1 LIGYRLGTWLPV
13 NLEKENRM
21 KSDHAKLVS
30 RTTLAISLLLAALLA
45 LAGCGGGEQS
55 SQGGGQ
61 GSEEET
67 TAAAPETTGGGST
80 GGSTTAAAQ
89 GGGGATAEVV
99 AATEGFLATLD
110 DAQREQVSFDFDD
123 ELKSSNWSNLP
134 VPVVPRNGVALG
146 DMTEEQQQAAMA
158 ILQAALSEEGYEKT
172 VGIMVSDQA
181 LAGLQGESD
190 MFGIDLYYFTIFGT
204 PSETEPWMLQFGG
217 HHLGLNLTVAGQNN
231 VLTPSFVGVQPSEYT
246 LDEAGDLTA
255 FEPASVL
262 DSGTI
267 RPMGAENDLAFELMN
282 ALDAQ
287 QQEEATL
294 DYEVSDLVLD
304 ADENVRVLE
313 PEGIPASEMTPD
325 QQALLMDLVR
335 EWAGIADEGAA
346 EERMSE
352 IEDNLDETY
361 FAWYGPTTNGESV
374 YYRITGPTLHI
385 EFVHADA
392 PPPGGILHVH
402 TIYRDPTND
411 YGEQS
416 VAG

>member
-1 LIGYRLGTWLPV
+1 
-13 NLEKENRM
+13 M
-21 KSDHAKLVS
+21 KSDYAKSVS
-30 RTTLAISLLLAALLA
+30 RTTLAISLLLAATL

-61 GSEEET
+61 GSQEGET
-67 TAAAPETTGGGST
+67 TTAVSGGST
-80 GGSTTAAAQ
+80 NLQ
-89 GGGGATAEVV
+89 GGGDATAQVV
-99 AATEGFLATLD
+99 AATEAFLETLD

-123 ELKSSNWSNLP
+123 ELKTSNWSNLP
-134 VPVVPRNGVALG
+134 APLVERSGVPLG
-146 DMTEEQQQAAMA
+146 GMTEEQQQAAMA

-172 VGIMVSDQA
+172 VGIMVSDQV
-181 LAGLQGESD
+181 LADEGGGGDLQ
-190 MFGIDLYYFTIFGT
+190 FGIDRYVVAIFGT

-217 HHLGLNLTVAGQNN
+217 HHLGLNLTVAGEDN

-262 DSGTI
+262 DVGTV
-267 RPMGAENDLAFELMN
+267 RPMGAENDEAFELIN

-294 DYEVSDLVLD
+294 DYEVSDLVLGPGED
-304 ADENVRVLE
+304 GRVLE
-313 PEGIPASEMTPD
+313 PEGIPASEMTSD
-325 QQALLMDLVR
+325 QQALLLDLVR
-335 EWAGIADEGAA
+335 EWVGIANNGAA
-346 EERMSE
+346 EVRMSE

-361 FAWYGPTTNGESV
+361 FAWSGTTTNGEPV

-385 EFVHADA
+385 EFAHEAA

-402 TIYRDPTND
+402 TIYRDPTRE
-411 YGEQS
+411 YGEQP
-416 VAG
+416 AA